1 MCFWDFKQNVFRC
14 RRQKRFEKDVG
25 FIMRFV
31 VVTGMSGGGKTAA
44 LKMLEDMGFYCVDN
58 LPVFLIEK
66 FVELI
71 AMPNSEISKVALG
84 LDVRADQSFAD
95 ATRIL
100 DQLKQRGYQF
110 EILFMDAQ
118 EPVLIKRYKETRR
131 VHPLAPD
138 GRVEDGVRKEREVL
152 ANIRKSADY
161 VIDTSKLLTRELKEE
176 LERIFLK
183 NEEYNSLMVTV
194 MSFGF
199 KHGIPTDADLVFDV
213 RFLPNPFYID
223 ELKKKTG
230 NDKEV
235 QDYVMS
241 FRESEDFMAKL
252 VDMVQFLIPN
262 YVKEGKYSLV
272 IAIGC
277 TGGKHR
283 SVTLAN
289 ELYKRM
295 KNQGNYGLKLYHRD
309 AGVPGK

>member
-1 MCFWDFKQNVFRC
+1 
-14 RRQKRFEKDVG
+14 
-25 FIMRFV
+25 MRFV
-31 VVTGMSGGGKTAA
+31 IVTGMSGGGKRTA
-44 LKMLEDMGFYCVDN
+44 LKMLEDAGFYCVDN
-58 LPVFLIEK
+58 LPVSLIDK

-100 DQLKQRGYQF
+100 GKLKSKGYKF
-110 EILFMDAQ
+110 EILFMDAD
-118 EPVLIKRYKETRR
+118 ENVLIKRYKETRR
-131 VHPLAPD
+131 FHPLAID
-138 GRVEDGVRKEREVL
+138 GRVEDGVRKERQVL
-152 ANIRKSADY
+152 ENIKKSADY
-161 VIDTSKLLTRELKEE
+161 VIDTSNLLTRELKEE
-176 LERIFLK
+176 IDRIFVN
-183 NEEYNSLMVTV
+183 NEEYNSLIVTV

-199 KHGIPTDADLVFDV
+199 KHGIPADADLVFDV

-223 ELKKKTG
+223 ELKHKTG

-235 QDYVMS
+235 QDYVCS
-241 FRESEDFMAKL
+241 FEESEVFMEKL
-252 VDMVQFLIPN
+252 TDMLQFLIPN
-262 YVKEGKYSLV
+262 YIKEGKYRLV

-295 KNQGNYGLKLYHRD
+295 KNQGHYGIKLYHRD
-309 AGVPGK
+309 VTNQGI